1 MSLRSFFRLVRSKG
15 KAGEIDRRKVEVK
28 TLTNWEPLIM
38 AVMQHVP
45 QFDVTNL
52 FMIRFRNPKSK
63 HVFGEH
69 PTLLIGGLD
78 PVPASKDRQVL
89 LFIHAYGLIGSE
101 TVSGTEQVG
110 WEKAGFDVQKSKKGN
125 SFTRG
130 PVSLTELPAALLSA
144 LDVFEMFYGVTERS
158 SIAALGDPGFE
169 QILNRT
175 PGMVRRPSGNYQLI

>member
-1 MSLRSFFRLVRSKG
+1 LIANWLKGLKNSAGTSLSKT
-15 KAGEIDRRKVEVK
+15 KILIA
-28 TLTNWEPLIM
+28 TLTHWDPLLQ
-38 AVMQHVP
+38 AVMERVS
-45 QFDVTNL
+45 QFEETEL

-69 PTLLIGGLD
+69 PTLLIGALD

-89 LFIHAYGLIGSE
+89 LFIHAYGLIDSE
-101 TVSGTEQVG
+101 TVSGTEEVG

-130 PVSLTELPAALLSA
+130 PMSLTELPAALLSA

-158 SIAALGDPGFE
+158 SIAALGDLGFE

-175 PGMVRRPSGNYQLI
+175 PGMARRPSGNYQLI

>member
-1 MSLRSFFRLVRSKG
+1 MIANWLKGLKKSTGTSLSKT
-15 KAGEIDRRKVEVK
+15 KILIA
-28 TLTNWEPLIM
+28 TLTHWDPLLQ
-38 AVMQHVP
+38 AVMERVS
-45 QFDVTNL
+45 QFEETEL

-63 HVFGEH
+63 NFLGQY
-69 PTLLIGGLD
+69 PTLVVGRVEPWL
-78 PVPASKDRQVL
+78 ASGKLPDD
-89 LFIHAYGLIGSE
+89 LFIHAFGLIDSE
-101 TVSGTEQVG
+101 TVSGTEEVG

-158 SIAALGDPGFE
+158 SIAPLGDPGFE

-175 PGMVRRPSGNYQLI
+175 PGMARRPSGNYQLI